1 MKEIKFTKT
10 ATFLFPLLQIPKSLF
25 DCDIR
30 DRFGRFKHNT
40 RFVNAYLED
49 NVIEKYKSNEET
61 TYVFVVVR
69 SYQDVDFSTFYS
81 TIQAL
86 TNYVD
91 DYEYKGCFVIVFSVP
106 KETKA
111 DFDLIIN
118 GGYSQVSTEA
128 KRLILAN
135 NFFSGKVFTLPLI
148 LNKAEVLKNSWEER
162 LTFIGKDI
170 YSPANLE
177 DQEVW
182 PIIDDAKEILTKEII
197 TEIHIQKDLLPSEE
211 F

>member
-25 DCDIR
+25 DCDVR
-30 DRFGRFKHNT
+30 DRFGRFKYST
-40 RFVNAYLED
+40 RFINAYLED
-49 NVIEKYKSNEET
+49 ESVSKYQSTEDIN
-61 TYVFVVVR
+61 YVFVVVR
-69 SYQDVDFSTFYS
+69 SFQDVDFSTFYS

-86 TNYVD
+86 PNYVD
-91 DYEYKGCFVIVFSVP
+91 DYEYKGCCILVFSVP
-106 KETKA
+106 KETSN
-111 DFDLIIN
+111 DFKLIKN
-118 GGYSQVSTEA
+118 GAYSQVSTEG

-148 LNKAEVLKNSWEER
+148 LNKADVLKTSWEER

-170 YSPANLE
+170 YSPVDLG

-182 PIIDDAKEILTKEII
+182 PIIDMHKEILTKEII

>member
-25 DCDIR
+25 DCDVR
-30 DRFGRFKHNT
+30 DRFGRFKYST
-40 RFVNAYLED
+40 RFINAYLED
-49 NVIEKYKSNEET
+49 ESVSKYQSTEDIN
-61 TYVFVVVR
+61 YVFVVVR
-69 SYQDVDFSTFYS
+69 SFQDVDFSTFYS

-86 TNYVD
+86 PNYVD
-91 DYEYKGCFVIVFSVP
+91 DYEYKGCCILVFSVP
-106 KETKA
+106 KETSN
-111 DFDLIIN
+111 DFKLIKN
-118 GGYSQVSTEA
+118 GAYSQVSTEG

-148 LNKAEVLKNSWEER
+148 LNKADVLKTSWEDR

-170 YSPANLE
+170 YSPVDLGG
-177 DQEVW
+177 QEVW
-182 PIIDDAKEILTKEII
+182 PIIDMHREILTKEII

>member
-25 DCDIR
+25 DCDLK
-30 DRFGRFKHNT
+30 DRFGRLKFNN
-40 RFVNAYLED
+40 RFINAYLAD
-49 NVIEKYKSNEET
+49 NYINKYQSNDDID
-61 TYVFVVVR
+61 YVFVVIR
-69 SYQDVDFSTFYS
+69 NYQDVDFSTFYS

-86 TNYVD
+86 PNYVD
-91 DYEYKGCFVIVFSVP
+91 DYDHKECCVVVFSVP
-106 KETKA
+106 NERRK
-111 DFDLIIN
+111 DFNLVKN
-118 GGYSQVSTEA
+118 GLYSQVSTDG

-148 LNKAEVLKNSWEER
+148 LNKAEVLKNSWEDR

-170 YSPANLE
+170 YSPADLG

-182 PIIDDAKEILTKEII
+182 PILDYDKEILTSEII
-197 TEIHIQKDLLPSEE
+197 KAIHIQKDLLPSEE